1 MVKLVQKIDSIILID
16 PSNKTV
22 MTGKLSGQ
30 FFTNAAMKGVML
42 DFIQPKVFEDP
53 AMSTAEYLT
62 KYFWYISEGAK
73 EKSDVRK
80 IADNGLIEATKAK
93 AKAKAKASH
102 TPPPPPPPSSSSL
115 STSPSPPP
123 LLFFCKIVTKTIG
136 NSNIKKQ
143 KISI

>member
-1 MVKLVQKIDSIILID
+1 
-16 PSNKTV
+16 
-22 MTGKLSGQ
+22 
-30 FFTNAAMKGVML
+30 
-42 DFIQPKVFEDP
+42 
-53 AMSTAEYLT
+53 MSTAEYLT

-73 EKSDVRK
+73 EKSVVRK

-102 TPPPPPPPSSSSL
+102 TPPPPPPP
-115 STSPSPPP
+115 